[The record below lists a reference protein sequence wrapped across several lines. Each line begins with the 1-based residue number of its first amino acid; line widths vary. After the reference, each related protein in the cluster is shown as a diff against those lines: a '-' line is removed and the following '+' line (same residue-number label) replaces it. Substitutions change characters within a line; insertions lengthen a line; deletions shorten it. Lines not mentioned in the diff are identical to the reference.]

1 MSSIIGTKVKISVF
15 GESHGEAIGVVIDGL
30 PAGYDIDFD
39 KVYEDIWKTFF
50 CVCLNLTQK

>member
-39 KVYEDIWKTFF
+39 KVYEDMKRRAPGH
-50 CVCLNLTQK
+50 V